1 MLRLGKKYGYIAI
14 GALILALLA
23 VGCGGSTPATST
35 PDTVSEGV
43 GADPTVT
50 PLSLSVD
57 KSATATTAPESEAET
72 ESGDVVAIVDGE
84 ELSVEEYQAV
94 LNYGRYGMA
103 DYAARLMEQLNA
115 LDPNDPEQAEQ
126 IRTIDQ
132 QLGQLLQQNEQMP
145 EEALNYLI
153 LSTILRQ
160 EAERRGIEV
169 SDEEL
174 DMRIEQQFGYE
185 RDATEDSPS
194 PVSKEEF
201 EKLYNERL
209 DALGDSGFTEEDYR
223 HIMEIDIIVQKLR
236 EEFAGELPQTEP
248 QVRARHILVD
258 TKEAAD
264 EAMARLEAGEEFANV
279 AKELSKDTGSGE
291 QGGDLGWFGRGM
303 MVPEFEDVAFALEPG
318 EVSEVFTTT
327 FGYHIVKVE
336 ERDEEHQVDE
346 RLLERQADSEFQSWL
361 EEQQANV
368 PVARMWEPS
377 MDPPMPQVLKDAQ
390 DRPAPPTPAPTAI
403 PEPPTD
409 EEGNAI
415 KQYDAPPEMV
425 IDPEKEYTAIIK
437 TEKGDIKVELF
448 ADKAP
453 KTVNNFVFLAREG
466 FYDGITFHR
475 VLPNFMAQTGD
486 PTGTGSGGPGYR
498 FEDEFHP
505 DLRHDE
511 PGILSMANAGPNTN
525 GSQFFITYAATPH
538 LDDKHAVFGKVTEGM
553 DVLESLTPRDPSEN
567 PDFAGDVIETIVI
580 EEG

>member
-1 MLRLGKKYGYIAI
+1 
-14 GALILALLA
+14 
-23 VGCGGSTPATST
+23 
-35 PDTVSEGV
+35 
-43 GADPTVT
+43 
-50 PLSLSVD
+50 
-57 KSATATTAPESEAET
+57 
-72 ESGDVVAIVDGE
+72 
-84 ELSVEEYQAV
+84 
-94 LNYGRYGMA
+94 
-103 DYAARLMEQLNA
+103 
-115 LDPNDPEQAEQ
+115 
-126 IRTIDQ
+126 
-132 QLGQLLQQNEQMP
+132 
-145 EEALNYLI
+145 
-153 LSTILRQ
+153 
-160 EAERRGIEV
+160 
-169 SDEEL
+169 
-174 DMRIEQQFGYE
+174 
-185 RDATEDSPS
+185 
-194 PVSKEEF
+194 
-201 EKLYNERL
+201 
-209 DALGDSGFTEEDYR
+209 
-223 HIMEIDIIVQKLR
+223 
-236 EEFAGELPQTEP
+236 
-248 QVRARHILVD
+248 
-258 TKEAAD
+258 
-264 EAMARLEAGEEFANV
+264 
-279 AKELSKDTGSGE
+279 
-291 QGGDLGWFGRGM
+291 
-303 MVPEFEDVAFALEPG
+303 
-318 EVSEVFTTT
+318 
-327 FGYHIVKVE
+327 
-336 ERDEEHQVDE
+336 
-346 RLLERQADSEFQSWL
+346 
-361 EEQQANV
+361 
-368 PVARMWEPS
+368 